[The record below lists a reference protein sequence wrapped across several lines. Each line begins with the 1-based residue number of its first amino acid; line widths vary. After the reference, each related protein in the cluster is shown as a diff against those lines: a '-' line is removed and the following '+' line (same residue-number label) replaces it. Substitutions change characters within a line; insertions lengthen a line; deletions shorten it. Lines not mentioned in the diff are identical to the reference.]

1 VCLTI
6 SGNSIERKKPLHL
19 TRHVVEPLQFKITNA
34 CGGGGREC
42 EDFSLSNEKC
52 VFLSVFLP
60 LIDFFS
66 YNKSPPPYF
75 IPFLRIHYAVEGK
88 VILTGS

>member
-1 VCLTI
+1 MPVAGEEGSARIFLYLMKNVYFC
-6 SGNSIERKKPLHL
+6 
-19 TRHVVEPLQFKITNA
+19 QF
-34 CGGGGREC
+34 
-42 EDFSLSNEKC
+42 
-52 VFLSVFLP
+52 FLP